1 MEYYLSWRGTIKCL
15 IPYGETSWTMHNVM
29 LPIKLSLGDMRNY
42 CKNHTAIVENWS
54 LASWGIEVGI
64 STSTSTLIPRTW
76 RPTYQYQCQCSISDD
91 QDLFDF
97 EWCVGHQ
104 HMCGF
109 VTKENWLYI
118 YDADSKYWLDFIIPI
133 HNVSFYW

>member
-29 LPIKLSLGDMRNY
+29 LPINLSLGDTSNY

-97 EWCVGHQ
+97 EWCAGHQ
-104 HMCGF
+104 HVWFCNKRKMIIYSWCWLKVLTGF
-109 VTKENWLYI
+109 
-118 YDADSKYWLDFIIPI
+118 
-133 HNVSFYW
+133 HNSNS